1 MTFSNFRF
9 AMHLKQIPKAQ
20 LLNLSGAFRLPLTE
34 PHFVAVVS
42 LQVQLNL
49 LLWSATPHVVE
60 VKQENQTWIPGSIPL
75 SVLLHSKALNASHEL
90 LESKRCKKGHNNNI
104 QRGLSFSCDEDGIT
118 CKGKQNNL
126 ARTAVQ

>member
-49 LLWSATPHVVE
+49 LLWSATPHVE

-118 CKGKQNNL
+118 L
-126 ARTAVQ
+126 

>member
-1 MTFSNFRF
+1 
-9 AMHLKQIPKAQ
+9 MHLKQIPKAQ
-20 LLNLSGAFRLPLTE
+20 FLNLSGAFRLPLTG
-34 PHFVAVVS
+34 PQFVAVVS

-49 LLWSATPHVVE
+49 LLWSATTHIVE

-75 SVLLHSKALNASHEL
+75 SVLLHSKVLNASHEL

-118 CKGKQNNL
+118 L
-126 ARTAVQ
+126 